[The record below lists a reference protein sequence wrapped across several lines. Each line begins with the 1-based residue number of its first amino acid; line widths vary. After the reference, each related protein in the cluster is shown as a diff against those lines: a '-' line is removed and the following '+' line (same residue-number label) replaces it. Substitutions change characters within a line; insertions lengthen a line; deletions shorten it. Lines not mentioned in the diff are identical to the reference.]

1 LFKTYKRN
9 IQLIIK
15 DIDKVPLNNKI
26 YGDISLYDMS
36 QKPLSVKQMSK
47 NYINYM
53 MMFLNKKINLLI
65 IKFKIYI

>member
-1 LFKTYKRN
+1 
-9 IQLIIK
+9 
-15 DIDKVPLNNKI
+15 
-26 YGDISLYDMS
+26 MS

-65 IKFKIYI
+65 IKFKIYIKLIMLAEKPLILLLILMVQLGDIRPQVMLYEI